1 MGSHFSLGPL
11 LPMLSLFTALKNKSF
26 FNVYFSERERESECV
41 SEGVVERGE
50 DTESKEAP
58 GSELLAQS
66 LTWGLNPR
74 TGRS

>member
-1 MGSHFSLGPL
+1 MFI
-11 LPMLSLFTALKNKSF
+11 FQ
-26 FNVYFSERERESECV
+26 RERESECV

-66 LTWGLNPR
+66 LTWGLNP
-74 TGRS
+74 